1 VTVTTGEAPLAE
13 IAETT
18 FRQATT
24 DDLPTCAAIWRASLN
39 DYMLKLNLAEI
50 PDDLAAIIRLYG
62 HLVST
67 DPERFVLAERLD
79 ASGSRQTVGFV
90 SAVVR
95 EQLWFLSML
104 FILPEAQG
112 SGLGRSLLGRVMPKM
127 SGEGAGAGPTALTT
141 CTDSVQPIS
150 NALYASLGMVPRMPL
165 FRIVGLPDPRAALPP
180 LPAGIRAIRF
190 DEVDATSGNSE
201 PGGDGLS
208 RAALD
213 DELTALDRQTSGFEH
228 LADHRFIRA
237 EGRIGFLYL
246 GADGGPVG
254 YGYASEAGRVGP
266 VAVRDPALLGPVLS
280 HLVTT
285 VVPRGAFGIWLP
297 GAADDVLPQLLQAG
311 FRIDGFPCLIC
322 WERPIADFSRYI
334 PISPGLL

>member
-1 VTVTTGEAPLAE
+1 VTTGEVSLTE

-18 FRQATT
+18 YRQATA

-39 DYMLKLNLAEI
+39 DYMLKLNLPEI
-50 PDDLAAIIRLYG
+50 PDDLAAIVRLYG
-62 HLVST
+62 HLSST

-79 ASGSRQTVGFV
+79 ADGSRRTVGFV

-112 SGLGRSLLGRVMPKM
+112 SGLGRSLLGRVMP
-127 SGEGAGAGPTALTT
+127 AAPLDGAGPGPSALTT

-165 FRIVGLPDPRAALPP
+165 FRIVGLADRRAALPP

-190 DEVDATSGNSE
+190 DEIDATFGSSSS
-201 PGGDGLS
+201 GGDGLS

-213 DELTALDRQTSGFEH
+213 DELTALDRGASGFEH

-246 GADGGPVG
+246 SADGSPVG

-266 VAVRDPALLGPVLS
+266 VAVRDSELLGPVLS
-280 HLVTT
+280 HVVTT

-297 GAADDVLPQLLQAG
+297 GAADGVLPPLLAAG